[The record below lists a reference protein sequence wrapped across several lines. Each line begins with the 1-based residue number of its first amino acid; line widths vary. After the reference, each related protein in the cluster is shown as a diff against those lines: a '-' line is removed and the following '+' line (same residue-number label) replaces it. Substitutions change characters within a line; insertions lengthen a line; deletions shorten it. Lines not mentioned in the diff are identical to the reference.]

1 MSLKRHANQL
11 KQSAYDAVYYNTKAR
26 IKKALQN
33 DEITREQAEK
43 LLEKLE
49 RDLEV
54 SQ

>member
-1 MSLKRHANQL
+1 MSLKRHADQL
-11 KQSAYDAVYYNTKAR
+11 RQSAYDSVYYNAKAR
-26 IKKALQN
+26 IKNALKN

-54 SQ
+54 KG